1 MIEGLGSAPSS
12 TEPACI
18 VRWVTP
24 PASNPKPPPRAKLV
38 AARLEQPGLALL
50 REAHGLSCTEAN
62 ALTSRPFV
70 GQKLQRRPPPGT
82 GAMDDALNKHG
93 LLTEETALELV
104 RLTNASRTK
113 SGALAA
119 EGRTARGRTALM
131 PLAKRHSQRVDTSR
145 WPARECIRLPRC
157 LTFEMR
163 GKHRLAGVCPLD

>member
-1 MIEGLGSAPSS
+1 M
-12 TEPACI
+12 
-18 VRWVTP
+18 
-24 PASNPKPPPRAKLV
+24 

-93 LLTEETALELV
+93 LLTEDTALELV

-157 LTFEMR
+157 LTLEIT
-163 GKHRLAGVCPLD
+163 GVARLAGARPVD